1 MVLLSSK
8 RVCGAAIAL
17 VLGLLPAAADP
28 LHDASTAFV
37 TDFVEQHCVKC
48 HGPDKQKS
56 DVRLDTLGFDF
67 QDEEVAWQWLDAVDM
82 LTIGDMPPKDEA
94 QPSAAAIDTLTAWL
108 GQQMQ
113 TAHRGPSEDAKPR
126 LRRMNRQEYHYTIRD
141 LLGINIES
149 FNPTANF
156 PQDERHHG
164 FDNLGEQLI
173 LSNFLFEQY
182 LHSAA
187 ESIDK
192 VADIAAKPSRFEIT
206 FTPDD
211 LQVTFG
217 TPGDQNAHLENPHY
231 HHKAFDY
238 YMVNVDGEYIDM
250 GHGDGK
256 LQRLQNPQFEGV
268 PATGYYDITVKAEGF
283 GRINPYDPKIL
294 GVDPEEPIQ
303 MRLIANDPRV
313 DDTAYGYNISNR
325 VLADFDLRDDKIRKY
340 QVRVWLDKGYNIAIR
355 YPNGP
360 QKFIAEGRKIL
371 DRYHPETKVSN
382 YMDEFSLEAPPG
394 EIPEKWF
401 SEVYQGPRIRL
412 YSINIESAPV
422 RRWPPA
428 NYRTLFKTRTHK
440 IDPAKV
446 PEIIES
452 FAQSAFRRPLIV
464 SGRVKRTDM
473 KSSTTNCY
481 AKTTIRVLRSKAR

>member
-1 MVLLSSK
+1 
-8 RVCGAAIAL
+8 
-17 VLGLLPAAADP
+17 
-28 LHDASTAFV
+28 
-37 TDFVEQHCVKC
+37 
-48 HGPDKQKS
+48 
-56 DVRLDTLGFDF
+56 
-67 QDEEVAWQWLDAVDM
+67 
-82 LTIGDMPPKDEA
+82 
-94 QPSAAAIDTLTAWL
+94 
-108 GQQMQ
+108 
-113 TAHRGPSEDAKPR
+113 
-126 LRRMNRQEYHYTIRD
+126 
-141 LLGINIES
+141 
-149 FNPTANF
+149 
-156 PQDERHHG
+156 
-164 FDNLGEQLI
+164 
-173 LSNFLFEQY
+173 
-182 LHSAA
+182 
-187 ESIDK
+187 
-192 VADIAAKPSRFEIT
+192 
-206 FTPDD
+206 
-211 LQVTFG
+211 
-217 TPGDQNAHLENPHY
+217 
-231 HHKAFDY
+231 
-238 YMVNVDGEYIDM
+238 
-250 GHGDGK
+250 
-256 LQRLQNPQFEGV
+256 
-268 PATGYYDITVKAEGF
+268 
-283 GRINPYDPKIL
+283 
-294 GVDPEEPIQ
+294 

-313 DDTAYGYNISNR
+313 GDTAYGYNISNR

-401 SEVYQGPRIRL
+401 SEVCQGPRIRL